1 MPEVVFMKI
10 DIPRTVKRT
19 LPHRDMLTSMEAKY
33 RYLSIIP
40 FHGGFLKVKGKVD
53 GFTELKRESTLVE
66 CPYDENVK

>member
-33 RYLSIIP
+33 RHLPITP
-40 FHGGFLKVKGKVD
+40 FHGGLQKVEGKVD
-53 GFTELKRESTLVE
+53 GFTEL
-66 CPYDENVK
+66 